1 MFAKWILKRLENN
14 KEWKMFCLLLFE
26 LLSIAILFCHITF
39 VKKTCICFHFSPLCL
54 MEKFLTGIIPS
65 ASFYVQD
72 PRLLEIFPTLIHY
85 DGKVN
90 LTGFFLMKFS
100 YSWNYFLS
108 TDQEELRKMLENCLK
123 GGVPAAV
130 KGKKVNIVVER
141 SWNFVKSFDEF

>member
-1 MFAKWILKRLENN
+1 MKQSLSSFVRTTFNCYFILSYRI
-14 KEWKMFCLLLFE
+14 C
-26 LLSIAILFCHITF
+26 
-39 VKKTCICFHFSPLCL
+39 KKNPCICFHFSPLCL

-90 LTGFFLMKFS
+90 LTGYFFMKFS

-130 KGKKVNIVVER
+130 KGKKVYLVVDQ
-141 SWNFVKSFDEF
+141 SWNLLILSIHLVSFNGTWNNFL